1 MGISSVAVPHEPAA
15 SVREIVGT
23 WDLVIFDNDGVLV
36 DSEPLANRVL
46 AGLLTEHGYPISPE
60 QCVRRFMGRT
70 LATVRA
76 AVEDETGTPLPAD
89 FESAYYDVLFEEF
102 RRSLRRVA
110 GVEAVLATLERDG
123 TPVCVASS
131 ARHEKIRVSLD
142 VAGLAHHFG
151 DRVFSAQDVRR
162 GKPAPDLFL
171 HAAANC
177 GVEPERCLV
186 IEDSPPGIRAAKAA
200 AGMTAIG
207 YVGLIPADQLVEA
220 GADIVIDTMDRLL
233 DAMAQLSPD
242 TARHVVE

>member
-1 MGISSVAVPHEPAA
+1 MGISPVAAPHEAAA
-15 SVREIVGT
+15 SVREIVGA

-46 AGLLTEHGYPISPE
+46 AGLLTQHGYPISPE
-60 QCVRRFMGRT
+60 QCVHRFMGRT
-70 LATVRA
+70 LSTVRT
-76 AVEDETGTPLPAD
+76 AVEGETGKPIPSD
-89 FESAYYDVLFEEF
+89 FESAYYDLLFEEF
-102 RRSLRRVA
+102 RRSLRPVT
-110 GVEAVLATLERDG
+110 GIDAVLTALERHG
-123 TPVCVASS
+123 TPICVASS
-131 ARHEKIRVSLD
+131 ARHEKIRMSLS

-200 AGMTAIG
+200 GMVAVG
-207 YVGLIPADQLVEA
+207 YVGLLPAEHLADA
-220 GADIVIDTMDRLL
+220 GADVVVDSMHSLL
-233 DAMAQLSPD
+233 DAMAQLSPG